1 MGGGGGG
8 GSAEGSASEQRAGGV
23 PDEGGRGGGEAPG
36 AGAGMGAGEDGVGA
50 GDVDGDA
57 EPPGNSRE
65 QERQWLRAVACVLAS
80 AKARIEDAADR
91 CNLEQLLAGRSRGPA
106 NEQALFLNQT
116 VNDLGMTF
124 GEWVANLVEN
134 GDIEGIE
141 TVLAL
146 IAPNLD
152 DSRRDIIFQVL
163 QSGGKLGQ
171 ADLPPLDDRT
181 VDIFDLV
188 QASIDDILY
197 DGDYAIDFSIGS
209 EDDADEKADA
219 LLTWVVPLVSV
230 LAVLGLAA
238 AVLAGVLVWRRRADA
253 GPVWWRPP
261 GAGGSPSGG
270 LLRAASDTS
279 TIEQA
284 SLAMRRLSGRLADPP
299 FPSDGK
305 DAAIVAPLT
314 VQQAARGLMKR
325 SSDSGSVYP
334 LPTGDGSVSLT
345 PTHADA
351 SKRSASYI
359 DQAELELYDTIGK
372 GAFGVVFRGSWR
384 GQEVAVKVL
393 SLAFHEEAAH
403 VRSFKKEVD
412 VLSRVDHPHIVKLM
426 GASLAPPDVCI
437 VEELMPNGSLHDAL
451 HRRRWKPSYVE
462 ILTIVHDV
470 AAALA
475 YLHPRIVHCD
485 LKPQNI
491 LLTLEDRAK
500 VADFGIARIKRGTY
514 IHGTTAD
521 VNGTPGYMAPELFS
535 SGKVSEKCDVFSIGI
550 LLWVCYT
557 GEEPWADFAFPMQ
570 VVMAVAVQHRRP
582 DIPEDMPAPLVSLL
596 HRCWKEEPHRR
607 PSCAELQKQ
616 ALLLIEEERMNPR
629 YSTAPVLS
637 SHPL

>member
-1 MGGGGGG
+1 
-8 GSAEGSASEQRAGGV
+8 
-23 PDEGGRGGGEAPG
+23 
-36 AGAGMGAGEDGVGA
+36 
-50 GDVDGDA
+50 
-57 EPPGNSRE
+57 
-65 QERQWLRAVACVLAS
+65 
-80 AKARIEDAADR
+80 
-91 CNLEQLLAGRSRGPA
+91 
-106 NEQALFLNQT
+106 
-116 VNDLGMTF
+116 
-124 GEWVANLVEN
+124 
-134 GDIEGIE
+134 
-141 TVLAL
+141 
-146 IAPNLD
+146 
-152 DSRRDIIFQVL
+152 
-163 QSGGKLGQ
+163 
-171 ADLPPLDDRT
+171 
-181 VDIFDLV
+181 
-188 QASIDDILY
+188 
-197 DGDYAIDFSIGS
+197 
-209 EDDADEKADA
+209 
-219 LLTWVVPLVSV
+219 
-230 LAVLGLAA
+230 
-238 AVLAGVLVWRRRADA
+238 
-253 GPVWWRPP
+253 
-261 GAGGSPSGG
+261 
-270 LLRAASDTS
+270 
-279 TIEQA
+279 
-284 SLAMRRLSGRLADPP
+284 
-299 FPSDGK
+299 
-305 DAAIVAPLT
+305 
-314 VQQAARGLMKR
+314 
-325 SSDSGSVYP
+325 
-334 LPTGDGSVSLT
+334 VSLT
-345 PTHADA
+345 P
-351 SKRSASYI
+351 SQVNSSVRSASYI

-412 VLSRVDHPHIVKLM
+412 VLSRVNHPHIVKLM

-451 HRRRWKPSYVE
+451 HKRRWKPSYVE

-485 LKPQNI
+485 LKPQNV

-500 VADFGIARIKRGTY
+500 VADFGIAKIKRGTY

-557 GEEPWADFAFPMQ
+557 GQEPWADFAFPMQ

-582 DIPEDMPAPLVSLL
+582 EIPEDMPAPLVSLL

-616 ALLLIEEERMNPR
+616 ALLLIEEERMNPQ

>member
-1 MGGGGGG
+1 
-8 GSAEGSASEQRAGGV
+8 
-23 PDEGGRGGGEAPG
+23 
-36 AGAGMGAGEDGVGA
+36 
-50 GDVDGDA
+50 
-57 EPPGNSRE
+57 
-65 QERQWLRAVACVLAS
+65 LRAVACVLAS
-80 AKARIEDAADR
+80 AKARVEDAAGR
-91 CNLEQLLAGRSRGPA
+91 CNLEQLLEGRSKGA
-106 NEQALFLNQT
+106 ENEQALFLNQT

-163 QSGGKLGQ
+163 QRGGKLGQ

-188 QASIDDILY
+188 QESIDDILY
-197 DGDYAIDFSIGS
+197 DGDYAIPLDSDGGGDK
-209 EDDADEKADA
+209 EA
-219 LLTWVVPLVSV
+219 LLTWVVPLASV
-230 LAVLGLAA
+230 LAVLGLGA

-253 GPVWWRPP
+253 RSVWWQPP
-261 GAGGSPSGG
+261 GAGGAPSGT
-270 LLRAASDTS
+270 LMRATSDASS
-279 TIEQA
+279 IEQA
-284 SLAMRRLSGRLADPP
+284 SLALRRSSERLADPP
-299 FPSDGK
+299 AVG
-305 DAAIVAPLT
+305 PLT

-325 SSDSGSVYP
+325 GSDSVHP

-345 PTHADA
+345 P
-351 SKRSASYI
+351 SQVNSSVRSASYI

-412 VLSRVDHPHIVKLM
+412 VLSRVNHPHIVKLM

-451 HRRRWKPSYVE
+451 HKRRWKPSYVE

-485 LKPQNI
+485 LKPQNV

-500 VADFGIARIKRGTY
+500 VADFGIAKIKRGTY

-557 GEEPWADFAFPMQ
+557 GQEPWADFAFPMQ

-582 DIPEDMPAPLVSLL
+582 EIPEDMPAPLVSLL

-616 ALLLIEEERMNPR
+616 ALLLIEEERMNPQ

-637 SHPL
+637 SYPL